1 VIVDDYI
8 DIKNILNEMDVLDP
22 KRIEDE
28 FVP

>member
-1 VIVDDYI
+1 VLVDDYI